1 MQKIYSQVCKNFTPL
16 VGVFFFAKKNRPK
29 KFSVKKFL
37 FFLENIFRRRFNP
50 IYMPSQMKN

>member
-16 VGVFFFAKKNRPK
+16 VGVFFFAQKKTEK
-29 KFSVKKFL
+29 ISVKKFL